1 MEQRKHL
8 VVSLLAALAV
18 ATACER
24 NSDNQTEYPDDQT
37 MGQTQP
43 TSLPTETTPPAEP
56 ATEEPAPAAEQPKP
70 LAEAD
75 KTFVETAT
83 KDGKA
88 EVDLGQLAL
97 TKAKKQTVKDFAQM
111 MVDDHGKANE
121 ELMALASSKGLDLA
135 APASAGATD
144 PAADPAMAEKR
155 ASLDKLTGS
164 KFEKQYV
171 ATMVDAHEKAVALF
185 REQSTSGM
193 DPELKDWAAKTLPKL
208 EEHLAH
214 AKALKAGKPYKPT
227 NAAQAST
234 GDAAGKADAA
244 APAATK

>member
-1 MEQRKHL
+1 MNRRNQL
-8 VVSLLAALAV
+8 IVSLFVGLAWT
-18 ATACER
+18 TACEK
-24 NSDNQTEYPDDQT
+24 NNQETEYPEDQ

-43 TSLPTETTPPAEP
+43 TSMPTETTPPAEP
-56 ATEEPAPAAEQPKP
+56 TTEEPAPVPEQPKP
-70 LAEAD
+70 LAEGD
-75 KTFVETAT
+75 KKFVETAA

-97 TKAKKQTVKDFAQM
+97 TKAKKQTVKDFAQL

-121 ELMALASSKGLDLA
+121 ELMALASTKGLDLA
-135 APASAGATD
+135 APANAGATD
-144 PAADPAMAEKR
+144 PAADPAMADKR
-155 ASLDKLTGS
+155 AALDKLTGS

-171 ATMVDAHEKAVALF
+171 ATMVEAHEKAVALF

-214 AKALKAGKPYKPT
+214 AKALKAGKPYKPAN
-227 NAAQAST
+227 NAAQASA
-234 GDAAGKADAA
+234 GDPAGKAEAGT